1 MKGGGRMP
9 KVDKSLYVEI
19 GKIIKHER
27 RKKKISLD
35 RLVDMLGGEK
45 TKSTLKRYEDGTSR
59 IDVDVLA
66 SICDKLDIDYK
77 DVVATAKARSISK
90 SKDGFNVIY
99 IDDSSNEYNRLQMHD
114 NSMSNIDILNDDI
127 VFYLLTDNIQNND
140 LVAVQNET
148 TQTIRRY
155 VYYENVDL
163 KVLKAENSDYKDI
176 VLSEEDD
183 VEIIGKVVAFQRTL

>member
-1 MKGGGRMP
+1 MKGGGKMP

-90 SKDGFNVIY
+90 NKDGFNVIY
-99 IDDSSNEYNRLQMHD
+99 VDDSSNEYNRLQMHD

-140 LVAVQNET
+140 LVAVRDET
-148 TQTIRRY
+148 TYTIRRY

-163 KVLKAENSDYKDI
+163 KVLKAENSDYKDV
-176 VLSEEDD
+176 VLNGEDD
-183 VEIIGKVVAFQRTL
+183 VEIIGKVVAFQRAL

>member
-1 MKGGGRMP
+1 MP

-35 RLVDMLGGEK
+35 KLVDMLSGEK

-66 SICDKLDIDYK
+66 SICNKLDIDYK

-90 SKDGFNVIY
+90 NKDGFNVIY
-99 IDDSSNEYNRLQMHD
+99 VDDPSNEYDRLKMLD
-114 NSMSNIDILNDDI
+114 NSMSNIDILQDDI
-127 VFYLLTDNIQNND
+127 VFYLLTDKIQNND

-148 TQTIRRY
+148 TQTIRRF
-155 VYYENVDL
+155 VYYDDVNL
-163 KVLKAENSDYKDI
+163 KVLKAENSEYKDI
-176 VLSEEDD
+176 VLKGEGNA
-183 VEIIGKVVAFQRTL
+183 EIIGKVVAFQRKL

>member
-1 MKGGGRMP
+1 MP

-35 RLVDMLGGEK
+35 KLVDMLGGEK

-66 SICDKLDIDYK
+66 SICNKLDIDYK

-90 SKDGFNVIY
+90 NKDGFNVIY
-99 IDDSSNEYNRLQMHD
+99 VDDPSNEYNRLKMLD
-114 NSMSNIDILNDDI
+114 NSMSNIDILQDDI
-127 VFYLLTDNIQNND
+127 VFYLLTDKIQNND

-148 TQTIRRY
+148 TQTIRRF
-155 VYYENVDL
+155 VYYDDVNL
-163 KVLKAENSDYKDI
+163 KVLKAENSEYKDI
-176 VLSEEDD
+176 VLKGEGNA
-183 VEIIGKVVAFQRTL
+183 EIIGKVVAFQRKL

>member
-1 MKGGGRMP
+1 MS

-35 RLVDMLGGEK
+35 KLVDMLGGEK

-66 SICDKLDIDYK
+66 SICNKLDIDYK

-90 SKDGFNVIY
+90 NKDGFNVIY
-99 IDDSSNEYNRLQMHD
+99 VDDPSNEYNRLKMLD
-114 NSMSNIDILNDDI
+114 NSMSNIDILEDDI
-127 VFYLLTDNIQNND
+127 VFYLLTDKIQNND
-140 LVAVQNET
+140 LVAVQNDT

-155 VYYENVDL
+155 VHYEDVDL

-176 VLSEEDD
+176 VLKGEGNA
-183 VEIIGKVVAFQRTL
+183 EIIGKVVAFQRKL

>member
-99 IDDSSNEYNRLQMHD
+99 VDDSSNEYNRLQMHD

>member
-1 MKGGGRMP
+1 MP

-19 GKIIKHER
+19 GKIIKNER

-90 SKDGFNVIY
+90 NKDGFNVIY
-99 IDDSSNEYNRLQMHD
+99 VDDSSNEYNRLQMHD

-163 KVLKAENSDYKDI
+163 KVLKAENPDYKDI
-176 VLSEEDD
+176 VLNGEDD

>member
-1 MKGGGRMP
+1 MKGGGKMP

-90 SKDGFNVIY
+90 NKDGFNVIY
-99 IDDSSNEYNRLQMHD
+99 VDDSSNEYNRLQMHD

-140 LVAVQNET
+140 LVAVRNET
-148 TQTIRRY
+148 TYTIRRY

-163 KVLKAENSDYKDI
+163 KVLKAENSDYKDV
-176 VLSEEDD
+176 VLNGEDD

>member
-1 MKGGGRMP
+1 MP

-35 RLVDMLGGEK
+35 KLVDMLGGEK

-59 IDVDVLA
+59 IDADVLA
-66 SICDKLDIDYK
+66 SICNKLDIDYK

-90 SKDGFNVIY
+90 NKDGFNVIY
-99 IDDSSNEYNRLQMHD
+99 VDDPSNEYNRLKMLD
-114 NSMSNIDILNDDI
+114 NSMSNIDILQDDI
-127 VFYLLTDNIQNND
+127 VFYLLTDKIQNND

-148 TQTIRRY
+148 TQTIRRF
-155 VYYENVDL
+155 VYYDDVNL
-163 KVLKAENSDYKDI
+163 KVLKAENSEYKDI
-176 VLSEEDD
+176 VLKGEGNA
-183 VEIIGKVVAFQRTL
+183 EIIGKVVAFQRKL

>member
-1 MKGGGRMP
+1 MKGGGEMP

-90 SKDGFNVIY
+90 NKDGFNVIY
-99 IDDSSNEYNRLQMHD
+99 VDDSSNEYNRLQMHD

-140 LVAVQNET
+140 LVAVRNET
-148 TQTIRRY
+148 TYTIRRY

-163 KVLKAENSDYKDI
+163 KVLKAENSDYKDV
-176 VLSEEDD
+176 VLNGEDD

>member
-1 MKGGGRMP
+1 MP

-90 SKDGFNVIY
+90 NKDGFNVIY
-99 IDDSSNEYNRLQMHD
+99 VDDSSNEYNRLQ
-114 NSMSNIDILNDDI
+114 IL
-127 VFYLLTDNIQNND
+127 
-140 LVAVQNET
+140 
-148 TQTIRRY
+148 R
-155 VYYENVDL
+155 
-163 KVLKAENSDYKDI
+163 
-176 VLSEEDD
+176 
-183 VEIIGKVVAFQRTL
+183 